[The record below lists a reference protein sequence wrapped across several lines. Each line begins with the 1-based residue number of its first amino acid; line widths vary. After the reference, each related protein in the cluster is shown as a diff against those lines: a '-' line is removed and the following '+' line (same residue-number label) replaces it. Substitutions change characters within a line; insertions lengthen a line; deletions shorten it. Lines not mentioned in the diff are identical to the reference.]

1 MKVRVRV
8 RVRGGKAWAGKPED
22 QVQQGKAVA
31 MVQCCDGIP
40 TSKFWMPEW
49 KQWELALSRSVSN
62 KIVGL
67 VATADSSSMQ
77 GCCLAG
83 EETLR
88 RDRGE
93 WCAVCAVCALCVPSS
108 KDG

>member
-1 MKVRVRV
+1 MLRRYPDLKVLD
-8 RVRGGKAWAGKPED
+8 A
-22 QVQQGKAVA
+22 
-31 MVQCCDGIP
+31 
-40 TSKFWMPEW
+40 EW

-62 KIVGL
+62 EIVGL
-67 VATADSSSMQ
+67 VATADSSNMQ
-77 GCCLAG
+77 GCRLAG

-93 WCAVCAVCALCVPSS
+93 WCAVCAVYALCVPSS